1 MKNHLFLLCFL
12 TAALSAYVQ
21 SKHHEKNLHV
31 SNHNQTPERQHKP
44 ESVKPN
50 DTEGSVLPTF
60 LSFESSTQDKEDEDM
75 SEIEI
80 TVSEGGEENTP
91 LLLSEE
97 ALTEL
102 LEDSKEAE
110 DLVEDDDDDDS
121 PRESEAVKETENPK
135 KEDVESRKVELNE
148 ANKNK
153 GENKDDGTDIDSS
166 TDSEIPM
173 DLDYASD
180 RDASQPLP
188 VKLKDSRALNIST
201 LDKEVEKMEDVIP
214 TAMDYDS
221 QQLSSSENSKEDI
234 VEKQTVQDV
243 SAEIQKTQEE
253 LTEPLHDSVNDKN
266 NMGEKKTGENEKR
279 DIFGEMDSILT
290 SDKKVKKE
298 KMQKNENGH
307 GKGKGKKQ
315 QNKQHVEDMQNDQSS
330 TFEAE
335 HMQREDQEKQ
345 VDPTENTVQKPRK
358 KNGKW
363 SRLVGINPMQIKA
376 TMELYPDIRPT
387 HRPSGQE
394 VPADPCKSFRCKRGK
409 TCKMNND
416 NKPTCVCQET
426 SACPPSLNEFDH
438 VCGTDNKTYDTSC
451 QLFATKCSL
460 EGTKKGHK
468 LHLDYTGSCKF
479 IAPCLETELVQF
491 PLRMRDWLKNVLL
504 QLYEHDSMSSGFLT
518 AKQRIRVQKIYES
531 ERRLHEGDHLIE
543 LLLQDFEKNY
553 NMYIYPVHWQFAQMD
568 QHPSDRFLSHSEL
581 SPLRV
586 PLVPMEHC
594 TSVFFQKC
602 DDDKDK
608 LVSFREWCSCFGI
621 KEGLHQLH

>member
-1 MKNHLFLLCFL
+1 MKKHLFLLCFL
-12 TAALSAYVQ
+12 ASALSAYVQ
-21 SKHHEKNLHV
+21 SKPHEKNLHV
-31 SNHNQTPERQHKP
+31 SKHNQTPERQHKP

-50 DTEGSVLPTF
+50 ESKGSILPTF
-60 LSFESSTQDKEDEDM
+60 LPFESSTQDPEDEDM
-75 SEIEI
+75 SEIELK
-80 TVSEGGEENTP
+80 VSEGGEENTP

-102 LEDSKEAE
+102 LQDSKEAE
-110 DLVEDDDDDDS
+110 DLVEDDEDDDK
-121 PRESEAVKETENPK
+121 PRESEEVKETENQN
-135 KEDVESRKVELNE
+135 KEHVESPKAEVDE
-148 ANKNK
+148 ANKYK
-153 GENKDDGTDIDSS
+153 GENKEDVGTDIDSS

-188 VKLKDSRALNIST
+188 IKLKDSRALNIST
-201 LDKEVEKMEDVIP
+201 LDKEVEKTEDVIP
-214 TAMDYDS
+214 TAMDYES
-221 QQLSSSENSKEDI
+221 QQLSSSEDSKEDI
-234 VEKQTVQDV
+234 VEKQSEQDV
-243 SAEIQKTQEE
+243 SADIQKTQEE
-253 LTEPLHDSVNDKN
+253 LTEPLHDSENDKN
-266 NMGEKKTGENEKR
+266 NMGENEKR
-279 DIFGEMDSILT
+279 DLHGEKDSIPT
-290 SDKKVKKE
+290 SGKKAKKAKKE
-298 KMQKNENGH
+298 KKQKNENGH

-315 QNKQHVEDMQNDQSS
+315 QTKQHVEDMQNDQSS
-330 TFEAE
+330 TLKRDN
-335 HMQREDQEKQ
+335 QQKQ
-345 VDPTENTVQKPRK
+345 VDPSENTVPKPRK

-363 SRLVGINPMQIKA
+363 SRLVGINPVQIKA

-394 VPADPCKSFRCKRGK
+394 VPAYPCESFHCKRGK

-416 NKPTCVCQET
+416 NKPTCVCQEP

-451 QLFATKCSL
+451 QLFSTKCSL
-460 EGTKKGHK
+460 EGTKKGHR

-479 IAPCLETELVQF
+479 IAPCLEAELVQF

-504 QLYEHDSMSSGFLT
+504 QLYEHDSMSPGFLT

-531 ERRLHEGDHLIE
+531 EWRLHAGDHLIE

-581 SPLRV
+581 APLRV

-621 KEGLHQLH
+621 KEEDMDANLLF

>member
-1 MKNHLFLLCFL
+1 MKKHLFLLCFL
-12 TAALSAYVQ
+12 AAALSAYVQ
-21 SKHHEKNLHV
+21 SKPHEKNQHV
-31 SNHNQTPERQHKP
+31 SKHNQTPERQHKP

-50 DTEGSVLPTF
+50 DSEGSVLPTF
-60 LSFESSTQDKEDEDM
+60 LPFESSTQDQEDEDM

-80 TVSEGGEENTP
+80 KVSEGGEENTP

-102 LEDSKEAE
+102 LQDSKEAE
-110 DLVEDDDDDDS
+110 DLVEDDEYDDS
-121 PRESEAVKETENPK
+121 PRESKAVKETENQK
-135 KEDVESRKVELNE
+135 KEHVKSPKVELDE
-148 ANKNK
+148 TNKNK
-153 GENKDDGTDIDSS
+153 GENKDDDGMEIDSS

-180 RDASQPLP
+180 RDPPQPLP
-188 VKLKDSRALNIST
+188 IKLKDSIST

-221 QQLSSSENSKEDI
+221 QQLSSSEDSKEDI
-234 VEKQTVQDV
+234 VEKQSEQDV

-253 LTEPLHDSVNDKN
+253 RIEPLHDSVNDKN
-266 NMGEKKTGENEKR
+266 NMAEKKTGESEKS
-279 DIFGEMDSILT
+279 DLFGEKDSIPT

-298 KMQKNENGH
+298 KKQKNENGH

-315 QNKQHVEDMQNDQSS
+315 QNKEHVEDMQNDQSS
-330 TFEAE
+330 TFVAE
-335 HMQREDQEKQ
+335 HTQREDQEKQ
-345 VDPTENTVQKPRK
+345 VDPTDNTVPKPRK

-363 SRLVGINPMQIKA
+363 SRLVGINPVQIKA
-376 TMELYPDIRPT
+376 AMELYPDIRPT

-394 VPADPCKSFRCKRGK
+394 VPADPCESFRCKRGK

-416 NKPTCVCQET
+416 NQPTCVCQEP

-451 QLFATKCSL
+451 QLFATKCGL
-460 EGTKKGHK
+460 EGTKKGHR

-531 ERRLHEGDHLIE
+531 ERRLHAGDHLIE

-621 KEGLHQLH
+621 KEEDMDANLLF